1 MELELHV
8 RGTEVAQTLR
18 RYAER
23 RFRFALRRFAH
34 RVRRLRIYIAD
45 LNGPRGGIDKRCRI
59 LAEVAPSGSLV
70 LEETDVHVYEA
81 MDRAADRLRR
91 CVRRD
96 LKRRQARRLGKVH
109 AGSIRYPATSRVAQT
124 AA

>member
-1 MELELHV
+1 MQLELHV
-8 RGTEVAQTLR
+8 RGTYVAETLR
-18 RYAER
+18 RYAEH
-23 RFRFALRRFAH
+23 RFRFALRRFSH

-45 LNGPRGGIDKRCRI
+45 LNGPRGGVDKQCRI

-70 LEETDVHVYEA
+70 LKETDTHVYEA

-109 AGSIRYPATSRVAQT
+109 GGSIRYPGTTKLTEAEA
-124 AA
+124 